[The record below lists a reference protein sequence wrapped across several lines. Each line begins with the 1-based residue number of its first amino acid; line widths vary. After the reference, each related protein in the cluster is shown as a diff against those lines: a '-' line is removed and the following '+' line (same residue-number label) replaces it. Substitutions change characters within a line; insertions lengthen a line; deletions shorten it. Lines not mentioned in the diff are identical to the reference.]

1 MLKGAIHFRNSTS
14 LYAAATA
21 FKQVYKASQN
31 RVHAK
36 EINIMPLKYGYK
48 CSILLEEFIA
58 FLELHEGRAV
68 ANCGFVR
75 PSGEWA
81 AILGL
86 W

>member
-1 MLKGAIHFRNSTS
+1 M
-14 LYAAATA
+14 
-21 FKQVYKASQN
+21 
-31 RVHAK
+31 HAK

>member
-1 MLKGAIHFRNSTS
+1 MLKGVIHFRNGTS

-21 FKQVYKASQN
+21 FREVYKTSQN
-31 RVHAK
+31 KAHAK
-36 EINIMPLKYGYK
+36 DICIKPVKYGYK

-58 FLELHEGRAV
+58 FLEQHEGRAV

-75 PSGEWA
+75 PSGEWS
-81 AILGL
+81 AILNL